1 MCLKIKQILYI
12 AYRFQPVESFQNKLF
27 ILDIDKN
34 SLLTTDIVRGQKGIF
49 RKASDPAHGVYIT
62 LCNVEQNSF
71 VQICF
76 VRMVYITLL
85 NQCLQ
90 K

>member
-34 SLLTTDIVRGQKGIF
+34 SLLTTDIVRGQEGNLQE
-49 RKASDPAHGVYIT
+49 SDPAHGVYIT
-62 LCNVEQNSF
+62 LCNVEQNFF

-90 K
+90 R

>member
-34 SLLTTDIVRGQKGIF
+34 SLLTTDIVRGQEGNLQEGF
-49 RKASDPAHGVYIT
+49 RPGP
-62 LCNVEQNSF
+62 LCIHHF
-71 VQICF
+71 
-76 VRMVYITLL
+76 M
-85 NQCLQ
+85 
-90 K
+90 